1 MRPKMKIW
9 VGRATHFLRWEVH
22 HFRDHFDL
30 VDEPG
35 NDVVLFAFGPDVLE
49 SATKAPALRR
59 AIMLLPGW
67 NCNPY
72 HNLDYRKK
80 ALDIIESH
88 YDIVFVNPGP
98 LAEAY
103 KSSKKVHMCDFTIDT
118 EMIRC
123 KNLRKSMNSLL
134 HVSAN
139 SPQKDWERSE
149 EVMKLTSL
157 PYEVFPP
164 RGHTPHP
171 VISWMKWRL
180 HRFRSSLGLPRPC
193 RRTPKGYVPHSRVI
207 KKYQQYDG
215 FVHVAG
221 EKPSPVYIDGKYTAA
236 LLEAG
241 LTGAILFWH
250 DTLGLG
256 NDLET
261 VFNLPLEPEEA
272 AREIRH
278 IRENIDVE
286 RHSRLTRE
294 EILEKYSPDRSIG
307 YRAARIKELL

>member
-1 MRPKMKIW
+1 MKIF
-9 VGRATHFLRWEVH
+9 VGQATHFLRWEAPQ
-22 HFRDHFDL
+22 FREHFDL

-49 SATKAPALRR
+49 SAAKVPALRR

-67 NCNPY
+67 SCNPY
-72 HNLDYRKK
+72 HNLDYRRK
-80 ALDIIESH
+80 ALAFIESH

-103 KSSKKVHMCDFTIDT
+103 KSSKKVHTCDFTVDT

-123 KNLRKSMNSLL
+123 KRFRKSINSLL
-134 HVSAN
+134 HVSAD
-139 SPQKDWERSE
+139 SPQKDWQRSE
-149 EVMKLTSL
+149 AVMKLTSL
-157 PYEVFPP
+157 PCEVFPP
-164 RGHTPHP
+164 RQHRTHP
-171 VISWMKWRL
+171 VFAWMKWRL
-180 HRFRSSLGLPRPC
+180 HRCRSSLGLPRPG
-193 RRTPKGYVPHSRVI
+193 RRMPKGYVPHSRVL

-215 FVHVAG
+215 FVHVAA

-278 IRENIDVE
+278 IRENLDVE

-294 EILEKYSPDRSIG
+294 EIFEKYSPARSIS
-307 YRAARIKELL
+307 YRVARIKELL